1 MLQFMQSDG
10 KQNICMQK
18 VINRMRNVLKLFP
31 KISFTYSNFSDL
43 F

>member
-1 MLQFMQSDG
+1 MQSEG

-18 VINRMRNVLKLFP
+18 NINRMENVLKLFP
-31 KISFTYSNFSDL
+31 KTSFTYSNFSDL